1 MPPSRAIRRAIAVV
15 RGAGSAVKVNTRTGR
30 LQTQPP
36 AVTYEY
42 EQLPRAFGSTISDS
56 LWLLDTARATG
67 ELPASYSLRAIRE
80 AAEKEEEAFLRDLG
94 LV

>member
-36 AVTYEY
+36 AVTY